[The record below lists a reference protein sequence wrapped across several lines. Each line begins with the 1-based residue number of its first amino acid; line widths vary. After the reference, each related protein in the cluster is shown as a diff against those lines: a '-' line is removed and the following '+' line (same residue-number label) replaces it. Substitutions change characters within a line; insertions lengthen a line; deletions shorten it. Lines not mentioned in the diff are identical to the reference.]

1 MCQRFMLKR
10 DAARYCGMGEK
21 QFAEL
26 VAPHI
31 PELHIFPPRLRCR
44 PVAHYDRNDLDAWCD
59 AFKAKQLA
67 EGFPDLARQKVMV
80 KVMLKPQMPPL
91 QRAEDFSYRAE
102 LKRLR
107 ALENS
112 GKPKKR
118 KGRI

>member
-31 PELHIFPPRLRCR
+31 PELHIFPPRLRGR
-44 PVAHYDRNDLDAWCD
+44 LVVHYDRHDLDAWCD
-59 AFKAKQLA
+59 SFKAKQLA
-67 EGFPDLARQKVMV
+67 EGPLDMASQKVMV
-80 KVMLKPQMPPL
+80 KAMLKPQMAPL
-91 QRAEDFSYRAE
+91 QKTEGFSYRAE

-107 ALENS
+107 ALENG
-112 GKPKKR
+112 GKSKKR